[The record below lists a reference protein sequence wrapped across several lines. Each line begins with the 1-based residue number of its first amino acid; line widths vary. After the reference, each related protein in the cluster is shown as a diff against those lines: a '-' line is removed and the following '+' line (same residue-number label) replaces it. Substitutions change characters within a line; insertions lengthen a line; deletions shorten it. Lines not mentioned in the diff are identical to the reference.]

1 MDRLKSFIASTLVVD
16 VNQRPDANECVFL
29 LIDLLYNIPQKGIE
43 RTNEL
48 FSRAREL
55 FLDEL
60 SYLDSDNTL
69 LCESIVCTLANLFCF
84 VCLQTANSTLH
95 TT

>member
-1 MDRLKSFIASTLVVD
+1 MDRLKSFITSTLVVD
-16 VNQRPDANECVFL
+16 VTRRPDANECVHL
-29 LIDLLYNIPQKGIE
+29 LIDLLYNIPQNGIE

-55 FLDEL
+55 YLDTL

-69 LCESIVCTLANLFCF
+69 LCESIVCTLANYFYL
-84 VCLQTANSTLH
+84 VCNKHHSIVH
-95 TT
+95 